1 MSNAEIVLTTVVVIV
16 LLLVVVDLV
25 VRARQRRLRQQQ
37 RAMDRMAKMI
47 VGQMLA
53 GASAAGELVRPE
65 NIKCGDEMCW
75 VSRDRKEHEH
85 YVAGFDGDSGP
96 SAEGLHMRPLNVRR
110 EK

>member
-53 GASAAGELVRPE
+53 GASAAGELVPARRT
-65 NIKCGDEMCW
+65 
-75 VSRDRKEHEH
+75 SS
-85 YVAGFDGDSGP
+85 VATRCVG
-96 SAEGLHMRPLNVRR
+96 
-110 EK
+110 